1 MSFLFVI
8 LSLLFCFILAIL
20 FSILHNP
27 TSLDK
32 KTDDNMQELYIRKHK
47 RNHKK

>member
-8 LSLLFCFILAIL
+8 LLFCFILAIL

-32 KTDDNMQELYIRKHK
+32 KTDDNMQELYIRKYK
-47 RNHKK
+47 RKHKK